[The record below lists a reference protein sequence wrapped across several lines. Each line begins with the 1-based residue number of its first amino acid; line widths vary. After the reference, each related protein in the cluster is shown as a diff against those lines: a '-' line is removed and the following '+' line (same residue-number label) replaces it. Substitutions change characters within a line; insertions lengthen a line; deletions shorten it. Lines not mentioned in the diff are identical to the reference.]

1 MRLAW
6 PWKWPIYLTNWLDGL
21 IGKAMENQPLAP
33 VNIDSSASKRIA
45 QRKEHISKTAAR
57 AARTR
62 AREFAIQALYQHLVG
77 KQERG
82 EIDEFTR
89 NLQGFSKADSV
100 HYDALFQGC
109 VDTSAALDA
118 QIEPHLDRPW
128 PEISPIEHAIMWL
141 GAYELK
147 HCLDVP
153 WRVVLNEYI
162 EQAKAFG
169 GTDGY
174 KYINGILNKLAP
186 QLRAAEAAADTAS
199 SHLRSRE

>member
-1 MRLAW
+1 MA
-6 PWKWPIYLTNWLDGL
+6 
-21 IGKAMENQPLAP
+21 NQPNQDIAP
-33 VNIDSSASKRIA
+33 VKTDVSASKRIA

-77 KQERG
+77 QQERS

-109 VDTSAALDA
+109 VETANALDTLIA
-118 QIEPHLDRPW
+118 PHLDRPW
-128 PEISPIEHAIMWL
+128 KDISPIEHAVLWL
-141 GAYELK
+141 GAYELQ
-147 HCLDVP
+147 HCIDVP

-169 GTDGY
+169 GTDGH
-174 KYINGILNKLAP
+174 KYVNGILNKLAP
-186 QLRAAEAAADTAS
+186 IVRAAEVAADAAPSNKHVTG
-199 SHLRSRE
+199 